1 MPPQPPWTDTGRLQ
15 QDISDV
21 QRQLHNKAE
30 SYELTNINS
39 KLHSLES
46 TVVNLESTISD
57 LRYQVEDLIEKV
69 RTLEWIV

>member
-30 SYELTNINS
+30 SYELTNVNS

-46 TVVNLESTISD
+46 TVTNLESTITN
-57 LRYQVEDLIEKV
+57 LNCQIEDLVIKV
-69 RTLEWIV
+69 QTLESIV

>member
-69 RTLEWIV
+69 RTLESIV